1 MTVTAPRQR
10 NGRWLRSPLAIALL
24 LSIALHLYA
33 WLMAHLIGA
42 ALRNGWLP
50 AWMRPV
56 VAPVAAL
63 VATPSTP
70 PTPSAPEPAWEEIP
84 LQFVEVDPLTVT
96 AEAPPQTPFY
106 STAATVA
113 ANPNPPQVDQEKPR
127 IDGKRDNTLKTF
139 DTTQP
144 SKTPPPPAPQEIV
157 QAPEPQAAAPEPPPP
172 TPEPLVVRE
181 VAPVP
186 PPVPPEVRRE
196 ASEPREV
203 PKPSPPPGETLLAK
217 VTPAPVDSTVREPAE
232 PVAPR
237 PPPAVE
243 KVEKSPEPARK
254 ASRPR
259 TLAAARA
266 AKGAIVGE
274 RMRQE
279 GGVSRSALQSSLN
292 VKASPLGDYNYR
304 MVLAVQ
310 DQWYRLLEEQHF
322 ALDRQGQVV
331 ITFNLFSDGTV
342 KDIQIKESNVG
353 DTLSFLCELSVMRP
367 APFGKWPPDVRRLI
381 GGDTVPVTFTFNYY

>member
-1 MTVTAPRQR
+1 MTVTVPRR
-10 NGRWLRSPLAIALL
+10 WNWRWLRSPLAIALL
-24 LSIALHLYA
+24 ISIALHLYA
-33 WLMAHLIGA
+33 WLMAHLIGM

-50 AWMRPV
+50 AWMHPV

-63 VATPSTP
+63 ITPPPSTAP
-70 PTPSAPEPAWEEIP
+70 PSATEPAWEEIP
-84 LQFVEVDPLTVT
+84 LQFVEVDPMTVT
-96 AEAPPQTPFY
+96 AEVPPQTPFY

-113 ANPNPPQVDQEKPR
+113 ANPDPPKVDQEKPR
-127 IDGKRDNTLKTF
+127 IDGKRENTLKTF

-157 QAPEPQAAAPEPPPP
+157 QAPEPQPAAPEPKPAP
-172 TPEPLVVRE
+172 PEPLVVRE
-181 VAPVP
+181 VAPVTP
-186 PPVPPEVRRE
+186 PTPPEARRE
-196 ASEPREV
+196 APEPLEV
-203 PKPSPPPGETLLAK
+203 PKKSPPPGETLLAK
-217 VTPAPVDSTVREPAE
+217 VSPAPVDFTVREPME
-232 PVAPR
+232 PVAPLI
-237 PPPAVE
+237 PQAAE
-243 KVEKSPEPARK
+243 KMPEPAKK
-254 ASRPR
+254 APRPK

-279 GGVSRSALQSSLN
+279 GGVARSALQSSLN

-331 ITFNLFSDGTV
+331 VTFNLFSDGTI
-342 KDIQIKESNVG
+342 KDIQIKETNVG